1 MALSIQESESESSRI
16 MSSQNADNTRIIEKD
31 ENEIANRETVGR
43 SQRQII
49 INRFVKHKAAM
60 GSLFTLIFIV
70 IFVFSA
76 TGLRLGP
83 KNGGLSIPGW
93 WKYSIT
99 DIDPEGAIAASC
111 NGGVTGCPTLDLAP
125 AFMDDDGIRFGD
137 HPFGTDIIGTDY
149 FALVMRGAQQSITVM
164 LIVGLLGVTIGTTIG
179 AIAGYFGGMVDAV
192 LMRLT
197 DMFLVTPTIIIGS
210 LIGFRYGNFGVV
222 PLAILLGFFAW
233 MGLARFVRTEF
244 LTLREREFVDAARV
258 AGASDRRIIFKHILP
273 NAIGVIIVAGTLL
286 LSGAILAETA
296 LSYLGFGVRPPDVSL
311 GLLISQYQDT
321 FSISPWLFWWPGALI
336 VSIALCVNFIGD
348 GLRDAFDPRQRR
360 HVSVKDRLKAAEHK
374 GQRG

>member
-1 MALSIQESESESSRI
+1 MSEMNQESGSV
-16 MSSQNADNTRIIEKD
+16 TEKN
-31 ENEIANRETVGR
+31 ENEIANRGTEGL

-49 INRFVKHKAAM
+49 LKRFVKHKAAM
-60 GSLFTLIFIV
+60 GSLFALIV
-70 IFVFSA
+70 IVFFVFTA
-76 TGLRLGP
+76 TGLQVGP
-83 KNGGLSIPGW
+83 KALSVSVPGW
-93 WKYSIT
+93 WRYSIT
-99 DIDPEGAIAASC
+99 DIDPEGAVAASC
-111 NGGVTGCPTLDLAP
+111 NGGVTGCPTLDVIP
-125 AFMDDDGIRFGD
+125 KFIDGDSMQIGA
-137 HPFGTDIIGTDY
+137 HPLGTDIIGTDY
-149 FALVMRGAQQSITVM
+149 FALVVRGAQQSIIVM
-164 LIVGLLGVTIGTTIG
+164 LIVGFLGVSIGTTIG

-197 DMFLVTPTIIIGS
+197 DMFLVTPSIVIGAV
-210 LIGFRYGNFGVV
+210 IGFRFGNFGVI
-222 PLAILLGFFAW
+222 PLALLLGFFAW

-273 NAIGVIIVAGTLL
+273 NAIGVIIVSGTLL
-286 LSGAILAETA
+286 MSGAILAETA

-360 HVSVKDRLKAAEHK
+360 HVSMADRKRARELSGK
-374 GQRG
+374 RD

>member
-1 MALSIQESESESSRI
+1 MTDLNRASVPV
-16 MSSQNADNTRIIEKD
+16 IEKD
-31 ENEIANRETVGR
+31 ENEIANRETAGL

-49 INRFVKHKAAM
+49 LRRFVKHKAAM
-60 GSLFTLIFIV
+60 ASLFTLIFI
-70 IFVFSA
+70 IFFVFTA
-76 TGLRLGP
+76 TGINLGP
-83 KNGGLSIPGW
+83 KDSGISIPGW
-93 WKYSIT
+93 WRYSIT
-99 DIDPEGAIAASC
+99 DIDPEGAIASSC
-111 NGGVTGCPTLDLAP
+111 NGGVTGCPTLDIAP
-125 AFMDDDGIRFGD
+125 TFLDGDGIQIGA

-149 FALVMRGAQQSITVM
+149 FALVVRGAQQSLMVM
-164 LIVGLLGVTIGTTIG
+164 FIVGILGVSIGTTIG

-197 DMFLVTPTIIIGS
+197 DMFLVTPTIIIGAV
-210 LIGFRYGNFGVV
+210 IGFRFGNLGVA
-222 PLAILLGFFAW
+222 PLALLLGFFAW

-311 GLLISQYQDT
+311 GLLISEYQDS

-360 HVSVKDRLKAAEHK
+360 HISMKDRLKAKEVTGK
-374 GQRG
+374 RG

>member
-1 MALSIQESESESSRI
+1 MAQSDPKTDLVSEK
-16 MSSQNADNTRIIEKD
+16 N
-31 ENEIANRETVGR
+31 ENEIANRETAGL

-49 INRFVKHKAAM
+49 IKRFVRHKAAM
-60 GSLFTLIFIV
+60 SSLIALVVIFL
-70 IFVFSA
+70 FVFSA
-76 TGLRLGP
+76 TGIRF
-83 KNGGLSIPGW
+83 GGNSKPPIIPGW
-93 WKYSIT
+93 WRYSIT

-111 NGGVTGCPTLDLAP
+111 NGGVTGCPTLDVFP
-125 AFMDDDGIRFGD
+125 SFIDGDGTKIGD

-149 FALVMRGAQQSITVM
+149 FALVMRGAQQSISVM
-164 LIVGLLGVTIGTTIG
+164 LIVGLLGVGIGTILG

-197 DMFLVTPTIIIGS
+197 DMFLVTPVIVIGAV
-210 LIGFRYGNFGVV
+210 IGFRIGTLGVI

-273 NAIGVIIVAGTLL
+273 NAIGVIIVSGTLL
-286 LSGAILAETA
+286 MSSAILIETS
-296 LSYLGFGVRPPDVSL
+296 LSYLGFGVKPPDVSL

-360 HVSVKDRLKAAEHK
+360 HVTRKDRASAAEASVKTSPQSE
-374 GQRG
+374 GN

>member
-1 MALSIQESESESSRI
+1 MTEQNQSVSSV
-16 MSSQNADNTRIIEKD
+16 SDKD
-31 ENEIANRETVGR
+31 ENEIANRETAGL

-49 INRFVKHKAAM
+49 LRRFVRHKAAM
-60 GSLFTLIFIV
+60 ASLVTLIFIV

-76 TGLRLGP
+76 TGMNFGS
-83 KNGGLSIPGW
+83 KENQISIPGW
-93 WKYSIT
+93 WPYSIT
-99 DIDPEGAIAASC
+99 DIDPEGAIANSC
-111 NGGVTGCPTLDLAP
+111 KGGVTGCPTLDLLP
-125 AFMDDDGIRFGD
+125 SFLDGDGVQIGD

-149 FALVMRGAQQSITVM
+149 FALVMRGAQQSIMVM
-164 LIVGLLGVTIGTTIG
+164 VIVGLLGVSIGTTVG
-179 AIAGYFGGMVDAV
+179 AIAGYFGGIVDAV

-197 DMFLVTPTIIIGS
+197 DMFLVTPTIIIGA
-210 LIGFRYGNFGVV
+210 LIGFRFGNLGVG
-222 PLAILLGFFAW
+222 PLALLLGFFAW

-311 GLLISQYQDT
+311 GLLISEYQDS

-360 HVSVKDRLKAAEHK
+360 HISLKDRQKAKEAEGK
-374 GQRG
+374 RA

>member
-1 MALSIQESESESSRI
+1 M
-16 MSSQNADNTRIIEKD
+16 TEKN
-31 ENEIANRETVGR
+31 ENEIANRQTEGL

-49 INRFVKHKAAM
+49 LRRFVKHKAAM
-60 GSLFTLIFIV
+60 TSLFGLIFI
-70 IFVFSA
+70 ILFVFSA
-76 TGLRLGP
+76 TGLNLGSRENP
-83 KNGGLSIPGW
+83 MIIGGW
-93 WKYSIT
+93 WKYGIT
-99 DIDPEGAIAASC
+99 DIDPEGAIAISC
-111 NGGVTGCPTLDLAP
+111 NGGVTGCPTLDLLP
-125 AFMDDDGIRFGD
+125 SFLDGDGVQIGS

-149 FALVMRGAQQSITVM
+149 FALVMRGAQQSIMVM
-164 LIVGLLGVTIGTTIG
+164 FIVGILGVSIGTVIG

-197 DMFLVTPTIIIGS
+197 DMFLVTPTIIIGAV
-210 LIGFRYGNFGVV
+210 IGFRFGNLGVV
-222 PLAILLGFFAW
+222 PLALLLGFFAW

-273 NAIGVIIVAGTLL
+273 NAIGVIIVSGTLL

-296 LSYLGFGVRPPDVSL
+296 LSFLGFGVKPPDVSL
-311 GLLISQYQDT
+311 GLLISEYQDT

-360 HVSVKDRLKAAEHK
+360 HISMKERRQSKDLSRKFN
-374 GQRG
+374 